1 MAFYAR
7 IFTKYVVRVVFSDIS
22 VHILGHF
29 WPVPTA
35 GGYRAPAASASFAY
49 TRPYVRTLVV

>member
-7 IFTKYVVRVVFSDIS
+7 IFTKYVVRVVFS